1 MGIYSILIY
10 NTFLWWWL
18 CIIIWM
24 ILPSM
29 SLFTCMFRC
38 KYCGRKFGWKTQLA
52 THENLHTGRGLHHCH
67 ICSKSFMTKWILQ
80 RHMKVHTKHLS
91 NTSEPP
97 LKRIAFSETCLNQ
110 ANFNQGL
117 EQRENCFQDSV
128 QSEALD
134 FERSDVDANVL
145 IKPFG
150 FGIHHSSPND
160 EKIKVGLT
168 CNQCEEKFVSEDKL
182 AFHLLEHNL
191 RNNEKFQCKET
202 DTVTQ
207 VEDDSVE
214 SCSKSK
220 SNQKVVSKG
229 NLTSIVSKLHHKV
242 DGQQKT
248 DLMESENV
256 SVQVVE
262 TSDPPQFVNI
272 TLQESVLNEYS
283 QNLNS
288 KSRNVMSKTT
298 DPFISGVTTT
308 DKPSM
313 NHSWTIKQT
322 HDNTGQLSSANE
334 ITFLRQQIAKQNS
347 LLSMLKKELGDK
359 CSKNEQEIHSLNKRI
374 DCLTSLVNSQ
384 SLILNKIVLGGKMT
398 VSGSLDF
405 AVQQNESRL
414 DS

>member
-1 MGIYSILIY
+1 
-10 NTFLWWWL
+10 
-18 CIIIWM
+18 
-24 ILPSM
+24 
-29 SLFTCMFRC
+29 
-38 KYCGRKFGWKTQLA
+38 
-52 THENLHTGRGLHHCH
+52 
-67 ICSKSFMTKWILQ
+67 
-80 RHMKVHTKHLS
+80 MKVHTKHLS

-117 EQRENCFQDSV
+117 EQRENCFQDTV
-128 QSEALD
+128 QSESLD
-134 FERSDVDANVL
+134 FERSDMDSNVL
-145 IKPFG
+145 MKPYG
-150 FGIHHSSPND
+150 FGIHHSSPNED
-160 EKIKVGLT
+160 IIKVGLT
-168 CNQCEEKFVSEDKL
+168 CNQCEQKFGSEDKL

-191 RNNEKFQCKET
+191 RNNEKFQSKET
-202 DTVTQ
+202 DTVAQ
-207 VEDDSVE
+207 VEDEPVE
-214 SCSKSK
+214 SSSKSK
-220 SNQKVVSKG
+220 LNQKAVSKG

-272 TLQESVLNEYS
+272 TLQESGLNEYS
-283 QNLNS
+283 QNLNG

-322 HDNTGQLSSANE
+322 PDNGQSSSANE

-347 LLSMLKKELGDK
+347 LLSMLKKELEDK
-359 CSKNEQEIHSLNKRI
+359 CTKNEEEIYSLNKRI